1 MSVIRFSR
9 ITLLRIAASITNSTE
24 LRDIFYSWKEK
35 LERQVFNTEKNY
47 EDEQEIDIY
56 RFVNRLSIANQA
68 AYIYQYPDEDKKI
81 TLLDIKDKSELRPY
95 NYPELLKEF
104 NYPEL
109 LKELKSLR
117 YNLYTNSGRVFLG
130 EEDMQRLDRLIE
142 KVQSLIIEGYER
154 KEIEEEV
161 EA

>member
-9 ITLLRIAASITNSTE
+9 ITLLRIATSITNSTE

-56 RFVNRLSIANQA
+56 RFVNRLSIANQV
-68 AYIYQYPDEDKKI
+68 AYIYQCPDEDKTI

-95 NYPELLKEF
+95 

-154 KEIEEEV
+154 KEIEEKV

>member
-24 LRDIFYSWKEK
+24 LRYIFYSLKEK

-68 AYIYQYPDEDKKI
+68 AYIYQYPDEDKTI

-95 NYPELLKEF
+95 

-154 KEIEEEV
+154 KEIEEKV
-161 EA
+161 GA